1 MRPQGVWGFAAGL
14 MVGSLLV
21 AAAASFGSAG
31 AQEIPACE
39 TVYASVTR

>member
-21 AAAASFGSAG
+21 AAAASFGSAD